1 MLLTKRFSGDRPG
14 LDLLGIEKAAVPVT
28 VVATE
33 VLAQEI
39 KPLPLLDE
47 FVLRLLKADVG
58 GATDIAAFLG
68 LDQELVDAVVAD
80 HFREGAL
87 VIGPGQGVL
96 TLTARGR
103 KLADELES
111 IRPIQKNF
119 KIAFDRLTW
128 SVADYE
134 PRDLVT
140 KSVAVAEG
148 CVLLPAQRTTRI
160 KAPDITPAAVNSIL
174 KRNDRGRGGS
184 IDVLDVIDVAPSMH
198 RYLVVNLL
206 IYGDQ
211 DRGEV
216 ETAIVVDGDHSDVHN
231 TALGTLGG
239 TDKLGFTVASAV
251 PHTLLP
257 AHLEAER
264 VCPAPGALF
273 DENSP
278 RVRGIQLVEHQ
289 VALMAA
295 LETATERLLISTD
308 QATSSVVDSNFL
320 AKLEQRL
327 RARVRVDLVFSKC
340 GREAQAELD
349 RLARRYRRF
358 KLHRPEDGA
367 TNTLVFDGN
376 WIVSDFPWLSFRGA
390 GLPFR
395 DYQGTVVTVPDDTE
409 RAYAEGLA
417 PFEA

>member
-28 VVATE
+28 VVATD
-33 VLAQEI
+33 VLAQEA

-47 FVLRLLKADVG
+47 FVLRLLKAEVG
-58 GATDIAAFLG
+58 GAVDIAAFLG
-68 LDQELVDAVVAD
+68 LDQKLVDAVVAD

-87 VIGPGQGVL
+87 VVGPALGQL

-103 KLADELES
+103 RLADELES

-119 KIAFDRLTW
+119 KLAFDRLTW

-140 KSVAVAEG
+140 KSAAVNEG

-160 KAPDITPAAVNSIL
+160 KAPDVTPAAVNSIL

-184 IDVLDVIDVAPSMH
+184 IDVLDVIDVTPSMH

-216 ETAIVVDGDHSDVHN
+216 ETAIIVDGDHSDVHN

-251 PHTLLP
+251 SYTPLP
-257 AHLEAER
+257 PHLEAER
-264 VCPAPGALF
+264 VYPAPGTLF
-273 DENSP
+273 EENSP
-278 RVRGIQLVEHQ
+278 RVRGIQLFEHQ
-289 VALMAA
+289 AALMTA
-295 LETATERLLISTD
+295 LETAKDRLLISTD
-308 QATSSVVDSNFL
+308 EATSSVVDSHFL

-327 RARVRVDLVFSKC
+327 RARVRVDLVFSRC
-340 GREAQAELD
+340 GREVQTELD

-358 KLHRPEDGA
+358 RMHRPEGSA

-376 WIVSDFPWLSFRGA
+376 WVVSEFPWLSFRGA

-395 DYQGTVVTVPDDTE
+395 DYQGTVVAVPEETD
-409 RAYAEGLA
+409 RAYVQGLA
-417 PFEA
+417 PFEP